1 MSSLTDSA
9 TSVTRY
15 QFARAVSIGS
25 FCLALGLVAAFV
37 YQAGLFQALV
47 PRPVEPGPQ
56 APLPGQTTVS
66 DSHATGFDRENQPY
80 DVNALAA
87 RQDEKKPDQ
96 VYLTTVA
103 GIFKRGSGDTFKIT
117 ANSGLYNTTVKE
129 LDLEGD
135 VTLVSEGRFTARMAK
150 AHVVVADKKL
160 TSNTPVTVDLGSG
173 HIDANGLEIT
183 DNGKKILFL
192 NGVRAKFRAKGQL
205 GDGKP

>member
-9 TSVTRY
+9 VGMTRF

-25 FCLALGLVAAFV
+25 LCLALGLVAAFV

-56 APLPGQTTVS
+56 APLAGQTTVS
-66 DSHATGFDRENQPY
+66 DSRATGFDRENQPY
-80 DVNALAA
+80 DVNAAAA
-87 RQDEKKPDQ
+87 RQDDKSPDR
-96 VYLTTVA
+96 VFLTTVA
-103 GIFKRGSGDTFKIT
+103 GIFKRRSGDTFKLT
-117 ANSGLYNTTVKE
+117 ANAGLYNTTAKE

-135 VTLVSEGRFTARMAK
+135 VTLISEGRFTARMAK
-150 AHVVVADKKL
+150 AHVVVAEKKL
-160 TSNTPVTVDLGSG
+160 TSNTAVTVDLGSG
-173 HIDANGLEIT
+173 QIDANGLEIT
-183 DNGKKILFL
+183 DDGKKILFS